1 MAIGR
6 IVGAALLLLAS
17 LFVGNRIVRAQ
28 DSASVPVSLASS
40 EPKAS
45 EAPATMVPLTVPKGT
60 PLQVALDRELRLREV
75 GQPIHGRLMQ
85 PVYAFDRLVIPAGT
99 EVTGRVSKIEPI
111 SAKHRTLSILDAD
124 FTPAHKFDL
133 EFDDLA
139 LKDGKHIA
147 VHTAVVPGS
156 GQVIQLLSA
165 GGNQKKKTVKD
176 EASQKIADAKEQAKQ
191 DWQTAMQQ
199 VKTPGKKHRLERFAI
214 AQLPVHP
221 QYVDAGT
228 LYFAELEDPL
238 DFGSEP
244 LTAKNA
250 VTLGTT
256 PPPGSLVHALL
267 STPLN
272 SGVTQKGAEVEAVLS
287 QPLFDGDR
295 LILPQGSRLRGSVV
309 QVQPARH
316 MHRNGQIRLVFHE
329 LVPPNGA
336 TQEVAASFEG
346 VQSATG
352 DHVKLDSEGGAQA
365 TSPKTRYLQTG
376 FELWLA
382 AVSASGDGD
391 ADVTNKAAGGGG
403 GFKLIGIGMGIAARS
418 EPFGMAMGAYGAS
431 RSIYTHFLSRGRDVD
446 FPRDTVMEIGFGDK
460 VSPHLRPPETVKQ

>member
-1 MAIGR
+1 M
-6 IVGAALLLLAS
+6 
-17 LFVGNRIVRAQ
+17 
-28 DSASVPVSLASS
+28 
-40 EPKAS
+40 
-45 EAPATMVPLTVPKGT
+45 
-60 PLQVALDRELRLREV
+60 
-75 GQPIHGRLMQ
+75 
-85 PVYAFDRLVIPAGT
+85 
-99 EVTGRVSKIEPI
+99 
-111 SAKHRTLSILDAD
+111 
-124 FTPAHKFDL
+124 
-133 EFDDLA
+133 
-139 LKDGKHIA
+139 
-147 VHTAVVPGS
+147 
-156 GQVIQLLSA
+156 
-165 GGNQKKKTVKD
+165 
-176 EASQKIADAKEQAKQ
+176 
-191 DWQTAMQQ
+191 
-199 VKTPGKKHRLERFAI
+199 
-214 AQLPVHP
+214 
-221 QYVDAGT
+221 
-228 LYFAELEDPL
+228 YFAELEDPL